1 MGGQRCLNI
10 IEEEGLVRDSG
21 RLGKLGYFDERDP
34 AVKEAVR
41 MLIEGAHRKGKTVS
55 ICGQAPSV
63 YPDFAKYLL
72 GLGIDSIS
80 VNPDAVWKTRRLV
93 HQLESDALS
102 TPRIT

>member
-41 MLIEGAHRKGKTVS
+41 MLIEGAHRKGKTPSRSVVRPHRSTQTSPSTFSGSGS
-55 ICGQAPSV
+55 IRSLSIRTRCGRP
-63 YPDFAKYLL
+63 
-72 GLGIDSIS
+72 GG
-80 VNPDAVWKTRRLV
+80 
-93 HQLESDALS
+93 
-102 TPRIT
+102 